1 MHPPALAAA
10 PRGTAAATRAPAR
23 IAIARNKG
31 RAKPRAWPSHQ
42 LERGAARG
50 LDRRLVGR
58 ASNAPRAVERHI
70 DRPASPRGS
79 NLVRHKPGGFSCSL
93 GLVALPRALELFL
106 HNLFHLAALVT
117 RVICVIG
124 GIERP

>member
-10 PRGTAAATRAPAR
+10 PMGTAAATRAPAR
-23 IAIARNKG
+23 IAVARNKG
-31 RAKPRAWPSHQ
+31 RAKLGAWPSHQ
-42 LERGAARG
+42 LERGAARS
-50 LDRRLVGR
+50 LDRRLVGG
-58 ASNAPRAVERHI
+58 ASNAPGAIEQHI
-70 DRPASPRGS
+70 DRPCPPRGS
-79 NLVRHKPGGFSCSL
+79 NLVRRKLGGFSCSL

-124 GIERP
+124 